1 MDELQ
6 TVPAATAAGSSI
18 VGALGLVP
26 FGAAVASPFFCVWR
40 RPGVA
45 VAGAGIAEKRSVGE
59 SRVSSTTR

>member
-18 VGALGLVP
+18 VGALGPVP
-26 FGAAVASPFFCVWR
+26 FGAAVASPLSCVWR

-45 VAGAGIAEKRSVGE
+45 VAGAGIAEKRSVAE
-59 SRVSSTTR
+59 NRVSSTTR